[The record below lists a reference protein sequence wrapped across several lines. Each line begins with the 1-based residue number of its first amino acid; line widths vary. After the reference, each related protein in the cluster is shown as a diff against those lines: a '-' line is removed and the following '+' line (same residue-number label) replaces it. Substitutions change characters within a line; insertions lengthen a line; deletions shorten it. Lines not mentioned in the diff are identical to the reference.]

1 MKEKKETSTPTV
13 LLILD
18 GFGLADPKNAGNAIT
33 PKTAPNIFKY
43 MDKYPS
49 SALVAHGK
57 AVGLFP
63 GQPGNSEAGHL
74 NIGAG
79 RLIKQDLV
87 EISSAI
93 EDGTF
98 QKNQVFLN
106 GIAHTKKNK
115 SNIHVMGL
123 LTDGESGHAKFEHM
137 VALLDLFREKKC
149 KNVYLHLFTDGR
161 DAPPHSAVHYLER
174 VHMALNN
181 GEQIATVMGRFYAM
195 DRNKTWTR
203 TQRAYD
209 LLVNGKGTYSS
220 ESAEQAIAS
229 AYSRGETDEH
239 ISPTVLAKNGKPI
252 STISDN
258 DAVFFFN
265 VRSDRAR
272 QLTKA
277 LTQQHFLRDNPGSFK
292 RGRRLKNMTFV
303 ALSEFGPD
311 LPDVQTAFPSQE
323 IEDGLIQTI
332 GEKYSQFYISE
343 SEKYAHV
350 TYFINGGHAKPV
362 NDEKRFTI
370 PSLSKKSCVSQPCM
384 RAPELTEKIIDLI
397 NNKDAQMIGAN
408 FPNADMLGHTGDFEA
423 TKKGISILD
432 KSVKKLVDLVLKKNG
447 QVLIVAD
454 HGNAEM
460 MVDKKSKG
468 VLTGHTT
475 NPVPCIL
482 IRKNTMGLKL
492 KSGKLTD
499 VAPTLLKMLD
509 IPKPETMTGK
519 ALF

>member
-1 MKEKKETSTPTV
+1 MV

-18 GFGLADPKNAGNAIT
+18 GFGLADPKNPGNAIT

-43 MDKYPS
+43 IDKYPS
-49 SALVAHGK
+49 STLVAHGK

-63 GQPGNSEAGHL
+63 RQPGNSEAGHL

-79 RLIKQDLV
+79 RLIDQDLIV
-87 EISSAI
+87 ISKAI
-93 EDGTF
+93 KDGTF

-106 GIAHTKKNK
+106 GIAHVKKNK

-137 VALLDLFREKKC
+137 VALLDLFKEKKC
-149 KNVYLHLFTDGR
+149 KNIYLHLFTDGR

-174 VHMALNN
+174 VRSTINN
-181 GEQIATVMGRFYAM
+181 GEQIATIMGRFYAM
-195 DRNKTWTR
+195 DRNKIWER
-203 TQRAYD
+203 THQAYD
-209 LLVNGKGTYSS
+209 LLVNGKATYSS
-220 ESAEQAIAS
+220 ESAEETIAT
-229 AYSRGETDEH
+229 AYGRGETDEH
-239 ISPTVLAKNGKPI
+239 ISPTVLVKNNKPI

-277 LTQQHFLRDNPGSFK
+277 LTQQHFVKDNPGSFK
-292 RGRRLKNMTFV
+292 RGRRLKNLKFV
-303 ALSEFGPD
+303 AMSEFGPD
-311 LPDVQTAFPSQE
+311 LPDVKTAYPSKDV
-323 IEDGLIQTI
+323 EDGLVQTI

-350 TYFINGGHAKPV
+350 TYFINGGHAQPV
-362 NDEKRFTI
+362 NGEKRFTI
-370 PSLSKKSCVSQPCM
+370 PSLSKKACASQPCM
-384 RAPELTEKIIDLI
+384 KAPELTNKIIDLI
-397 NNKDAQMIGAN
+397 NNKDAQMIGVN
-408 FPNADMLGHTGDFEA
+408 YPNADMLGHTGDFEA

-432 KSVKKLVDLVLKKNG
+432 KSVKKVVDLVLKKNG

-460 MVDKKSKG
+460 MIDTKSKEM
-468 VLTGHTT
+468 LTGHTT

-482 IRKNTMGLKL
+482 IRKDTKGIKL
-492 KSGKLTD
+492 KSGKLSD
-499 VAPTLLKMLD
+499 VAPTLLKMLN
-509 IPKPETMTGK
+509 IPKPKTMTGK